1 MGAKAYIHEV
11 KIAVYLASHGIVVNH
26 AVNDNLIALDAAST
40 SSVVVFK
47 FINLPIKVMSIQAEV
62 ILSILHIT

>member
-40 SSVVVFK
+40 SSVVVFQVHK
-47 FINLPIKVMSIQAEV
+47 FVN
-62 ILSILHIT
+62 